1 MKQDLNIHLPV
12 MVEATVD
19 NWFSNPD
26 GIYIDGTFGRGGH
39 SKKLLEKLSDKA
51 QLLVID
57 RDPDAIIAAKKLATQ
72 YKQVSIEQ
80 SNFSNMFDLVK
91 KRNWVGK
98 VDGILLDLGVSSPQ
112 LDCESRGFSFSR
124 DGILDMRM
132 DPNNGQSAA
141 EWIAVATQNEIQ
153 KVLRDYGE
161 ERFAKRIASSIIKY
175 REKDSIKTTKQLA
188 EIIINAIPFK
198 DKKKHPATKSFQAI
212 RIFINKELDSLLNFL
227 EGGLDILL
235 RGGRLV
241 FISFHSLEDR
251 IVKRYIRNKV
261 TGENIPSSIPILDKD
276 INKQMKVIINGKKAC
291 QNELKL
297 NPRARSAILRVAERL

>member
-12 MVEATVD
+12 MVEAAVD

-124 DGILDMRM
+124 DGKLDMRM

-161 ERFAKRIASSIIKY
+161 ERFAKRIASSIIEY

-188 EIIINAIPFK
+188 EIIINAIPYK

-212 RIFINKELDSLLNFL
+212 RIFINKELDSLFNFL
-227 EGGLDILL
+227 EVGLDILS
-235 RGGRLV
+235 RGGRLA

-291 QNELKL
+291 QNELTL